1 MSTYIIK
8 SALSLAV
15 LYGVYELLFSRIKTF
30 RLNRFLLLA
39 FILSSLVLPL
49 FNIHFDFASKKP
61 TESIPL
67 LLNTL
72 DSQKTINEKLA
83 FIIHIS
89 APSDEAFIM
98 ESLLALIYAAVLFIL
113 LYRFVKN
120 IHAVKVRSVTGARAV
135 ISGHKIVLL
144 EDNVSP
150 YSFLRTI
157 FIGRKDYESG
167 AISES
172 LIKHEIAHIRQLHS
186 ADIIFVEIISAF
198 FWFNPFLYLYKR
210 AIKLNHE
217 YLADSYVLE
226 NGDSAAGYSDM
237 LLNYSSRGKYTGLI
251 SGINYSFIKRRINM
265 IIRNKNLANL
275 KLRLF
280 TAILIFAG
288 LFLIT
293 ACTFDITDNR
303 TPDPIITMNTRNTSI
318 YRVNDT
324 IMYYYGD
331 FTIQSGTAKT
341 IIKAHRLKV
350 SNGLSPNKN
359 YFENDFMNGKVYND
373 GVDISTNKMFLD
385 RIISYKADNIE
396 KKDEQ
401 GIIKLTGNAEVK
413 GEDVIITSEQITL
426 YLSQWKKF

>member
-1 MSTYIIK
+1 MITYIIK

-15 LYGVYELLFSRIKTF
+15 LYGVYQLLFSRIKSF

-49 FNIHFDFASKKP
+49 FNIHFDFASKKT

-83 FIIHIS
+83 FINHNFVPP
-89 APSDEAFIM
+89 AEVFII
-98 ESLLALIYAAVLFIL
+98 ESLLALIYVATLFIL
-113 LYRFVKN
+113 LYRFIKN
-120 IHAVKVRSVTGARAV
+120 IHAVKVQSVTGARAM

-150 YSFLRTI
+150 YSFLSTI
-157 FIGRKDYESG
+157 FISREDYESG

-172 LIKHEIAHIRQLHS
+172 LIKHEIAHISQLHS
-186 ADIIFVEIISAF
+186 LDIIFVELISAF

-226 NGDSAAGYSDM
+226 NCDSAAGYSYM

-251 SGINYSFIKRRINM
+251 SGINYSFIKRRIDM
-265 IIRNKNLANL
+265 ITGNKNLANL

-280 TAILIFAG
+280 TTILISVG

-303 TPDPIITMNTRNTSI
+303 IPDPIITMNNNNASG

-324 IMYYYGD
+324 IFYYYGD
-331 FTIQSGTAKT
+331 FTIQSETAKT
-341 IIKAHRLKV
+341 IIKAHRLKI

-373 GVDISTNKMFLD
+373 GVDISTNEMFLD

-396 KKDEQ
+396 KKEEQ
-401 GIIKLTGNAEVK
+401 GIIKLKGNAEVK
-413 GEDVIITSEQITL
+413 GEDVIIKSDQITL
-426 YLSQWKKF
+426 YLSQWKKS